1 MDEWRK
7 SARVGLVSEVQIQKA
22 VAEDSEIAP
31 PSAGHF
37 LDKSVEVVAWGTDLS
52 EGGIGLLTNSQL
64 QVGDE
69 IALQIAVPG
78 SDAPISVKGL
88 VVWAKA
94 AKPGLRVG
102 VRFGEVE
109 ALSGAQILQL
119 VTERLARLSA
129 RPAAVPP
136 ATQRLPLEEA
146 APRASAQTGQTQIQ
160 PSSAPAIPS
169 APTDRPVRVRRPLAT
184 ILLAV
189 VALALFLQNRELT
202 RSVRELKA
210 QVTALQASGQ

>member
-7 SARVGLVSEVQIQKA
+7 AARVGLVSEVQVQR
-22 VAEDSEIAP
+22 VVPE
-31 PSAGHF
+31 AG
-37 LDKSVEVVAWGTDLS
+37 EVVAWGTDLS

-64 QVGDE
+64 QVGEE

-78 SDAPISVKGL
+78 SEAPISVKGL

-102 VRFGEVE
+102 VRFREVE

-119 VTERLARLSA
+119 VTERLARLS
-129 RPAAVPP
+129 P
-136 ATQRLPLEEA
+136 ATPA
-146 APRASAQTGQTQIQ
+146 AQTGQTEIQ
-160 PSSAPAIPS
+160 PPSAPAAIPS
-169 APTDRPVRVRRPLAT
+169 APTDRPVRVRRPLVT

-189 VALALFLQNRELT
+189 VALALFLQNRELSH
-202 RSVRELKA
+202 SVRELKA
-210 QVTALQASGQ
+210 QVTALQVLGR

>member
-7 SARVGLVSEVQIQKA
+7 AARVGLVSEVQIKRT
-22 VAEDSEIAP
+22 VPE
-31 PSAGHF
+31 AG
-37 LDKSVEVVAWGTDLS
+37 EVVAWGTDLS
-52 EGGIGLLTNSQL
+52 EGGIGLLLNDSL

-69 IALQIAVPG
+69 IALQIATPG

-102 VRFGEVE
+102 VRFREVE

-129 RPAAVPP
+129 
-136 ATQRLPLEEA
+136 AT
-146 APRASAQTGQTQIQ
+146 APQTEQTGVR
-160 PSSAPAIPS
+160 PAIPTP
-169 APTDRPVRVRRPLAT
+169 APAVPSVKSPRLRRPFVT

-189 VALALFLQNRELT
+189 VALVLFLQNGELRRT
-202 RSVRELKA
+202 MQELKTTVA
-210 QVTALQASGQ
+210 TLQAK

>member
-7 SARVGLVSEVQIQKA
+7 AARVGLVSEVQVQR
-22 VAEDSEIAP
+22 VVPE
-31 PSAGHF
+31 AG
-37 LDKSVEVVAWGTDLS
+37 EVVAWGTDLS

-64 QVGDE
+64 QVGEE

-102 VRFGEVE
+102 VRFREVE

-129 RPAAVPP
+129 VSGTAEVALTARQPAV
-136 ATQRLPLEEA
+136 A
-146 APRASAQTGQTQIQ
+146 APS
-160 PSSAPAIPS
+160 PS
-169 APTDRPVRVRRPLAT
+169 APSVKSPRLRRPFVT

-189 VALALFLQNRELT
+189 VALVLFLQNGELR
-202 RSVRELKA
+202 RSVQQLKA
-210 QVTALQASGQ
+210 QVAALQAKAE